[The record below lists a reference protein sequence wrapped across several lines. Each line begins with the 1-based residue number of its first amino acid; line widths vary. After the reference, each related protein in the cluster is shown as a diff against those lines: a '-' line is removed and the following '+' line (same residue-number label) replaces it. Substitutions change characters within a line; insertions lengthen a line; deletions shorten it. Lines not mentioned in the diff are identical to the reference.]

1 MLITKFW
8 SAFSDTFSRQKLV
21 KKTFFFFHGNV
32 TDLSKAWIIAGP
44 YCVNCELSSGIPS
57 ASKITKRLYYGRLQ
71 IMPHVNSENIIF
83 FSKIWTTSRRDERSG
98 SFHHLKANWTQI
110 YNFFNRRSRVSCICG
125 GNFCLDQR

>member
-1 MLITKFW
+1 MPNGVNDMLKKLVMLITKFW

-83 FSKIWTTSRRDERSG
+83 FFQNLNCRPQRWKI
-98 SFHHLKANWTQI
+98 F
-110 YNFFNRRSRVSCICG
+110 SCRQLSAFKSQQDSNI
-125 GNFCLDQR
+125 

>member
-83 FSKIWTTSRRDERSG
+83 FFQKFELQAAEMKDQAAFII
-98 SFHHLKANWTQI
+98 LKKPTGLKYITFSIEEVELVAFAGAI
-110 YNFFNRRSRVSCICG
+110 FV
-125 GNFCLDQR
+125 

>member
-83 FSKIWTTSRRDERSG
+83 FKIWTVGRRDERYFHVG
-98 SFHHLKANWTQI
+98 SFQHLEANRTQI
-110 YNFFNRRSRVSCICG
+110 VHSFFNIRNGLKIVFAGAI
-125 GNFCLDQR
+125 FV